1 MTQVKNFFSKV
12 MINFE
17 NWGNAVAQAQVERYL
32 AQSQNIVELERRM
45 KDIEACKTRYMHY
58 I

>member
-12 MINFE
+12 MSKFE
-17 NWGNAVAQAQVERYL
+17 NWGNAVAHTQVERYL

-45 KDIEACKTRYMHY
+45 KDIEGYKTRYAHY

>member
-1 MTQVKNFFSKV
+1 MSK
-12 MINFE
+12 FE

-45 KDIEACKTRYMHY
+45 KDIEGYKTRYVHY

>member
-12 MINFE
+12 MNKFE

-32 AQSQNIVELERRM
+32 AQSQNMVELERRM
-45 KDIEACKTRYMHY
+45 KDIEGYKTRYMHY

>member
-12 MINFE
+12 MNKFE

-45 KDIEACKTRYMHY
+45 KDIEGYKTRYGHY

>member
-1 MTQVKNFFSKV
+1 MTQIKNFLQKISAS
-12 MINFE
+12 FE
-17 NWGNAVAQAQVERYL
+17 SWGNAVAQAQVERYL

>member
-1 MTQVKNFFSKV
+1 MTKVKNFLQKLGRKLEV
-12 MINFE
+12 
-17 NWGNAVAQAQVERYL
+17 WGQAAAQSRVERYL

-45 KDIEACKTRYMHY
+45 KQIENERYKHY

>member
-12 MINFE
+12 MSKFE

-32 AQSQNIVELERRM
+32 AQSQNMVELERRM
-45 KDIEACKTRYMHY
+45 KDIEGYKTRYVHY

>member
-12 MINFE
+12 MNNFE
-17 NWGNAVAQAQVERYL
+17 NWGTAVAQSQVERYL

-45 KDIEACKTRYMHY
+45 KDIENCKTRYMHY